1 MIKIIKHQT
10 LFMLRQNIAL
20 MVFYILL
27 AIVFLNFGSN
37 VLTFQGRD
45 IIDMYHPAKMLVLS
59 YDQVYDN
66 MDIMLLLIQ
75 LYPILIV
82 CPAGFT
88 LLSEKKR
95 KTDCVLIT
103 RIGSIQYYL
112 GKTIAA
118 FFVTMI
124 VFTIPFLIEF
134 GLNCVSFPLAAS
146 GDFVDLNRYSPD
158 YIELTSNYM
167 FPALFHMNSYLYTF
181 VGILFWGVTSGII
194 GMFTVALSG
203 IISFRFKILL
213 FLPVYILLNIP
224 AYMPKITD
232 KLPFVNAFGGSIL
245 QYMWMPNDDGTV
257 SYEPTSQET
266 RNALEKLA
274 AMYSEGLINE
284 EFGVSDTDAISEAV
298 AAGTCGLFYGTD
310 GISWGAGRDAI
321 ANNNDCGWMV
331 INAPS
336 VEGGDATAYSYT
348 NFDYV
353 YAVNAN
359 CEHPEALIKLIN
371 FNNDRI
377 NSPDATLDS
386 LEVWGVNSKTGI
398 NQCDY
403 TYALLDPYLNKA
415 IGYNTTIGQVFAG
428 ELKPEELMPEA
439 YRYYVGIKRYVDEGY
454 DKTGSANP
462 DDLTAFQ
469 YAMCWG
475 PKFGSWTRYSE
486 LRDAGMKMSVYT
498 GAPTKTMMKRWSTL
512 LALQD
517 ETFVKII
524 SGSLG
529 IEAFDDFVTQW
540 NEQGGSTIQEEIAEM
555 YMK

>member
-20 MVFYILL
+20 IVFYILL

-146 GDFVDLNRYSPD
+146 GDFVDLNCYSPD

-167 FPALFHMNSYLYTF
+167 YSTLFHMNSYLYTF
-181 VGILFWGVTSGII
+181 VGILFWGITSGII

-224 AYMPKITD
+224 AYMPQITD
-232 KLPFVNAFGGSIL
+232 KLPFVVNWYNYIFLFDDHVKNNAFFISF
-245 QYMWMPNDDGTV
+245 
-257 SYEPTSQET
+257 
-266 RNALEKLA
+266 
-274 AMYSEGLINE
+274 LIM
-284 EFGVSDTDAISEAV
+284 
-298 AAGTCGLFYGTD
+298 LF
-310 GISWGAGRDAI
+310 
-321 ANNNDCGWMV
+321 
-331 INAPS
+331 
-336 VEGGDATAYSYT
+336 
-348 NFDYV
+348 
-353 YAVNAN
+353 
-359 CEHPEALIKLIN
+359 
-371 FNNDRI
+371 
-377 NSPDATLDS
+377 
-386 LEVWGVNSKTGI
+386 
-398 NQCDY
+398 
-403 TYALLDPYLNKA
+403 
-415 IGYNTTIGQVFAG
+415 
-428 ELKPEELMPEA
+428 
-439 YRYYVGIKRYVDEGY
+439 
-454 DKTGSANP
+454 
-462 DDLTAFQ
+462 
-469 YAMCWG
+469 
-475 PKFGSWTRYSE
+475 
-486 LRDAGMKMSVYT
+486 
-498 GAPTKTMMKRWSTL
+498 
-512 LALQD
+512 
-517 ETFVKII
+517 II
-524 SGSLG
+524 SIVCSVIKGRGDQL
-529 IEAFDDFVTQW
+529 
-540 NEQGGSTIQEEIAEM
+540 
-555 YMK
+555 

>member
-59 YDQVYDN
+59 YDQVYYN

-146 GDFVDLNRYSPD
+146 GDFVDLNCYSPD

-167 FPALFHMNSYLYTF
+167 YSTLFHMNSYLYTF
-181 VGILFWGVTSGII
+181 VGILFWGITSGII

-224 AYMPKITD
+224 AYMPQITD
-232 KLPFVNAFGGSIL
+232 KLPFVVNWYNYIFLFDDHVKNNAFFISF
-245 QYMWMPNDDGTV
+245 
-257 SYEPTSQET
+257 
-266 RNALEKLA
+266 
-274 AMYSEGLINE
+274 LIM
-284 EFGVSDTDAISEAV
+284 
-298 AAGTCGLFYGTD
+298 LF
-310 GISWGAGRDAI
+310 
-321 ANNNDCGWMV
+321 
-331 INAPS
+331 
-336 VEGGDATAYSYT
+336 
-348 NFDYV
+348 
-353 YAVNAN
+353 
-359 CEHPEALIKLIN
+359 
-371 FNNDRI
+371 
-377 NSPDATLDS
+377 
-386 LEVWGVNSKTGI
+386 
-398 NQCDY
+398 
-403 TYALLDPYLNKA
+403 
-415 IGYNTTIGQVFAG
+415 
-428 ELKPEELMPEA
+428 
-439 YRYYVGIKRYVDEGY
+439 
-454 DKTGSANP
+454 
-462 DDLTAFQ
+462 
-469 YAMCWG
+469 
-475 PKFGSWTRYSE
+475 
-486 LRDAGMKMSVYT
+486 
-498 GAPTKTMMKRWSTL
+498 
-512 LALQD
+512 
-517 ETFVKII
+517 II
-524 SGSLG
+524 SIVCSVIKGRGDQL
-529 IEAFDDFVTQW
+529 
-540 NEQGGSTIQEEIAEM
+540 
-555 YMK
+555 

>member
-37 VLTFQGRD
+37 VLNFQGRD

-146 GDFVDLNRYSPD
+146 GDFVDLNCYSTD
-158 YIELTSNYM
+158 YIELTNNYM
-167 FPALFHMNSYLYTF
+167 YSTLFHMNSYLYTF
-181 VGILFWGVTSGII
+181 VGILFWGITSGII

-224 AYMPKITD
+224 AYMPQITD
-232 KLPFVNAFGGSIL
+232 KLPFVVNWYNYIFLFDDHVKNNVFFISFLIIL
-245 QYMWMPNDDGTV
+245 
-257 SYEPTSQET
+257 
-266 RNALEKLA
+266 
-274 AMYSEGLINE
+274 
-284 EFGVSDTDAISEAV
+284 F
-298 AAGTCGLFYGTD
+298 
-310 GISWGAGRDAI
+310 
-321 ANNNDCGWMV
+321 
-331 INAPS
+331 
-336 VEGGDATAYSYT
+336 
-348 NFDYV
+348 
-353 YAVNAN
+353 
-359 CEHPEALIKLIN
+359 
-371 FNNDRI
+371 
-377 NSPDATLDS
+377 
-386 LEVWGVNSKTGI
+386 
-398 NQCDY
+398 
-403 TYALLDPYLNKA
+403 
-415 IGYNTTIGQVFAG
+415 
-428 ELKPEELMPEA
+428 
-439 YRYYVGIKRYVDEGY
+439 
-454 DKTGSANP
+454 
-462 DDLTAFQ
+462 
-469 YAMCWG
+469 
-475 PKFGSWTRYSE
+475 
-486 LRDAGMKMSVYT
+486 
-498 GAPTKTMMKRWSTL
+498 
-512 LALQD
+512 
-517 ETFVKII
+517 II
-524 SGSLG
+524 SIVCSVIKGRGDQL
-529 IEAFDDFVTQW
+529 
-540 NEQGGSTIQEEIAEM
+540 
-555 YMK
+555 

>member
-37 VLTFQGRD
+37 VLNFQGRD

-112 GKTIAA
+112 CKTIAA

-146 GDFVDLNRYSPD
+146 GDFVDLNCYSTD
-158 YIELTSNYM
+158 YIELTNNYM
-167 FPALFHMNSYLYTF
+167 YSTLFHMNSYLYTF
-181 VGILFWGVTSGII
+181 VGIIFWGITSGII

-224 AYMPKITD
+224 AYMPQITD
-232 KLPFVNAFGGSIL
+232 KLPFVVNWYNYIFLFDDHVKNNVFFISFLIIL
-245 QYMWMPNDDGTV
+245 
-257 SYEPTSQET
+257 
-266 RNALEKLA
+266 
-274 AMYSEGLINE
+274 
-284 EFGVSDTDAISEAV
+284 F
-298 AAGTCGLFYGTD
+298 
-310 GISWGAGRDAI
+310 
-321 ANNNDCGWMV
+321 
-331 INAPS
+331 
-336 VEGGDATAYSYT
+336 
-348 NFDYV
+348 
-353 YAVNAN
+353 
-359 CEHPEALIKLIN
+359 
-371 FNNDRI
+371 
-377 NSPDATLDS
+377 
-386 LEVWGVNSKTGI
+386 
-398 NQCDY
+398 
-403 TYALLDPYLNKA
+403 
-415 IGYNTTIGQVFAG
+415 
-428 ELKPEELMPEA
+428 
-439 YRYYVGIKRYVDEGY
+439 
-454 DKTGSANP
+454 
-462 DDLTAFQ
+462 
-469 YAMCWG
+469 
-475 PKFGSWTRYSE
+475 
-486 LRDAGMKMSVYT
+486 
-498 GAPTKTMMKRWSTL
+498 
-512 LALQD
+512 
-517 ETFVKII
+517 II
-524 SGSLG
+524 SIVCSVIKGRGDQL
-529 IEAFDDFVTQW
+529 
-540 NEQGGSTIQEEIAEM
+540 
-555 YMK
+555 

>member
-37 VLTFQGRD
+37 VLNFQGRD

-112 GKTIAA
+112 CKTIAA

-146 GDFVDLNRYSPD
+146 GDFVDLNCYSTD
-158 YIELTSNYM
+158 YIELTNNYM
-167 FPALFHMNSYLYTF
+167 YSTLFHMNSYLYTF

-232 KLPFVNAFGGSIL
+232 KLPFVVNWYNYIFLFDDHVKNNIFFISFLIIL
-245 QYMWMPNDDGTV
+245 
-257 SYEPTSQET
+257 
-266 RNALEKLA
+266 
-274 AMYSEGLINE
+274 
-284 EFGVSDTDAISEAV
+284 F
-298 AAGTCGLFYGTD
+298 
-310 GISWGAGRDAI
+310 
-321 ANNNDCGWMV
+321 
-331 INAPS
+331 
-336 VEGGDATAYSYT
+336 
-348 NFDYV
+348 
-353 YAVNAN
+353 
-359 CEHPEALIKLIN
+359 
-371 FNNDRI
+371 
-377 NSPDATLDS
+377 
-386 LEVWGVNSKTGI
+386 
-398 NQCDY
+398 
-403 TYALLDPYLNKA
+403 
-415 IGYNTTIGQVFAG
+415 
-428 ELKPEELMPEA
+428 
-439 YRYYVGIKRYVDEGY
+439 
-454 DKTGSANP
+454 
-462 DDLTAFQ
+462 
-469 YAMCWG
+469 
-475 PKFGSWTRYSE
+475 
-486 LRDAGMKMSVYT
+486 
-498 GAPTKTMMKRWSTL
+498 
-512 LALQD
+512 
-517 ETFVKII
+517 II
-524 SGSLG
+524 SIVCSVIKGRGDQL
-529 IEAFDDFVTQW
+529 
-540 NEQGGSTIQEEIAEM
+540 
-555 YMK
+555 

>member
-146 GDFVDLNRYSPD
+146 GDFVDLNCYSTD
-158 YIELTSNYM
+158 YIELTNNYM
-167 FPALFHMNSYLYTF
+167 YSTLFHMNSYLYTF
-181 VGILFWGVTSGII
+181 VGILFWGITSGII

-224 AYMPKITD
+224 AYMPQITD
-232 KLPFVNAFGGSIL
+232 KLPFVVNWYNYIFLFDDHVKNNVFFISFLIIL
-245 QYMWMPNDDGTV
+245 
-257 SYEPTSQET
+257 
-266 RNALEKLA
+266 
-274 AMYSEGLINE
+274 
-284 EFGVSDTDAISEAV
+284 F
-298 AAGTCGLFYGTD
+298 
-310 GISWGAGRDAI
+310 
-321 ANNNDCGWMV
+321 
-331 INAPS
+331 
-336 VEGGDATAYSYT
+336 
-348 NFDYV
+348 
-353 YAVNAN
+353 
-359 CEHPEALIKLIN
+359 
-371 FNNDRI
+371 
-377 NSPDATLDS
+377 
-386 LEVWGVNSKTGI
+386 
-398 NQCDY
+398 
-403 TYALLDPYLNKA
+403 
-415 IGYNTTIGQVFAG
+415 
-428 ELKPEELMPEA
+428 
-439 YRYYVGIKRYVDEGY
+439 
-454 DKTGSANP
+454 
-462 DDLTAFQ
+462 
-469 YAMCWG
+469 
-475 PKFGSWTRYSE
+475 
-486 LRDAGMKMSVYT
+486 
-498 GAPTKTMMKRWSTL
+498 
-512 LALQD
+512 
-517 ETFVKII
+517 II
-524 SGSLG
+524 SIVCSVIKGRGDQL
-529 IEAFDDFVTQW
+529 
-540 NEQGGSTIQEEIAEM
+540 
-555 YMK
+555 

>member
-112 GKTIAA
+112 GKTIVA

-146 GDFVDLNRYSPD
+146 GDFVDLNCYSTD
-158 YIELTSNYM
+158 YIELTNNYM
-167 FPALFHMNSYLYTF
+167 YSTLFHMNSYLYTF

-224 AYMPKITD
+224 AYMPQITD
-232 KLPFVNAFGGSIL
+232 KLPFVVNWYNYIFLFDDHVKNNVFFISFLIIL
-245 QYMWMPNDDGTV
+245 
-257 SYEPTSQET
+257 
-266 RNALEKLA
+266 
-274 AMYSEGLINE
+274 
-284 EFGVSDTDAISEAV
+284 F
-298 AAGTCGLFYGTD
+298 
-310 GISWGAGRDAI
+310 
-321 ANNNDCGWMV
+321 
-331 INAPS
+331 
-336 VEGGDATAYSYT
+336 
-348 NFDYV
+348 
-353 YAVNAN
+353 
-359 CEHPEALIKLIN
+359 
-371 FNNDRI
+371 
-377 NSPDATLDS
+377 
-386 LEVWGVNSKTGI
+386 
-398 NQCDY
+398 
-403 TYALLDPYLNKA
+403 
-415 IGYNTTIGQVFAG
+415 
-428 ELKPEELMPEA
+428 
-439 YRYYVGIKRYVDEGY
+439 
-454 DKTGSANP
+454 
-462 DDLTAFQ
+462 
-469 YAMCWG
+469 
-475 PKFGSWTRYSE
+475 
-486 LRDAGMKMSVYT
+486 
-498 GAPTKTMMKRWSTL
+498 
-512 LALQD
+512 
-517 ETFVKII
+517 II
-524 SGSLG
+524 SIVCSVIKGRGDQL
-529 IEAFDDFVTQW
+529 
-540 NEQGGSTIQEEIAEM
+540 
-555 YMK
+555 

>member
-37 VLTFQGRD
+37 VLNFQGRD

-112 GKTIAA
+112 CKTIAA

-146 GDFVDLNRYSPD
+146 GDFVDLNCYSTD
-158 YIELTSNYM
+158 YIELTNNYM
-167 FPALFHMNSYLYTF
+167 YSTLFHMNSYLYTF
-181 VGILFWGVTSGII
+181 VGILFWGITSGII

-224 AYMPKITD
+224 AYMPQITD
-232 KLPFVNAFGGSIL
+232 KLPFVVNWYNYIFLFDDHVKNNVFFISFLIIL
-245 QYMWMPNDDGTV
+245 
-257 SYEPTSQET
+257 
-266 RNALEKLA
+266 
-274 AMYSEGLINE
+274 
-284 EFGVSDTDAISEAV
+284 F
-298 AAGTCGLFYGTD
+298 
-310 GISWGAGRDAI
+310 
-321 ANNNDCGWMV
+321 
-331 INAPS
+331 
-336 VEGGDATAYSYT
+336 
-348 NFDYV
+348 
-353 YAVNAN
+353 
-359 CEHPEALIKLIN
+359 
-371 FNNDRI
+371 
-377 NSPDATLDS
+377 
-386 LEVWGVNSKTGI
+386 
-398 NQCDY
+398 
-403 TYALLDPYLNKA
+403 
-415 IGYNTTIGQVFAG
+415 
-428 ELKPEELMPEA
+428 
-439 YRYYVGIKRYVDEGY
+439 
-454 DKTGSANP
+454 
-462 DDLTAFQ
+462 
-469 YAMCWG
+469 
-475 PKFGSWTRYSE
+475 
-486 LRDAGMKMSVYT
+486 
-498 GAPTKTMMKRWSTL
+498 
-512 LALQD
+512 
-517 ETFVKII
+517 II
-524 SGSLG
+524 SIVCSVIKGRGDHL
-529 IEAFDDFVTQW
+529 
-540 NEQGGSTIQEEIAEM
+540 
-555 YMK
+555 

>member
-1 MIKIIKHQT
+1 MIKILKHQT

-203 IISFRFKILL
+203 IISFDIKNLCSQ
-213 FLPVYILLNIP
+213 LP
-224 AYMPKITD
+224 
-232 KLPFVNAFGGSIL
+232 
-245 QYMWMPNDDGTV
+245 
-257 SYEPTSQET
+257 
-266 RNALEKLA
+266 
-274 AMYSEGLINE
+274 
-284 EFGVSDTDAISEAV
+284 
-298 AAGTCGLFYGTD
+298 
-310 GISWGAGRDAI
+310 
-321 ANNNDCGWMV
+321 
-331 INAPS
+331 
-336 VEGGDATAYSYT
+336 
-348 NFDYV
+348 
-353 YAVNAN
+353 
-359 CEHPEALIKLIN
+359 
-371 FNNDRI
+371 
-377 NSPDATLDS
+377 SP
-386 LEVWGVNSKTGI
+386 
-398 NQCDY
+398 
-403 TYALLDPYLNKA
+403 
-415 IGYNTTIGQVFAG
+415 
-428 ELKPEELMPEA
+428 
-439 YRYYVGIKRYVDEGY
+439 
-454 DKTGSANP
+454 
-462 DDLTAFQ
+462 
-469 YAMCWG
+469 
-475 PKFGSWTRYSE
+475 
-486 LRDAGMKMSVYT
+486 
-498 GAPTKTMMKRWSTL
+498 
-512 LALQD
+512 
-517 ETFVKII
+517 
-524 SGSLG
+524 
-529 IEAFDDFVTQW
+529 
-540 NEQGGSTIQEEIAEM
+540 
-555 YMK
+555 